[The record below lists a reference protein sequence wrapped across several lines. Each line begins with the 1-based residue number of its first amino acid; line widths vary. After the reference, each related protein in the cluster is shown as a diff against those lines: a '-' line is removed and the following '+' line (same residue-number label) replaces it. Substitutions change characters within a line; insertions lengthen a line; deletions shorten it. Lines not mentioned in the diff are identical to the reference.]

1 MLEAII
7 KHLKPDKRGISNV
20 IVVMLSLV
28 LIVVIVANVVL
39 WGYQM
44 NQFDWERTQEE
55 IEIVD
60 VTSVREV
67 WSSNPSGY
75 VLGGSTSLVS
85 GGISNLT
92 SDDGIYMTFKSYYS
106 GTDSLNFV
114 DNNASN
120 VDSSADKGKHSNFT
134 AQQYG
139 PDSIY
144 DTLQE
149 TNTASGETNI
159 TLVNEESFENDWPP
173 SLPSDWTESGRWNK
187 ESNRAYDGTY
197 SADFDGLGIGRSGD
211 LTTCNLNCSDA
222 DAIYV
227 EFWYRDE
234 GCEANEFLLQ
244 YYNGTNWNT
253 VTDLGLTTLEYQWL
267 HYQEKITDSQYFKS
281 TFKVR
286 WSAVDIEGGEHVYVD
301 FVTVKKEVSNINY
314 ELDLEVQ
321 WTNVAY
327 DLPNAELC
335 IFGGTMGSEDLQV
348 DVWNGSAWHNLF
360 TDLSSGWNNVSV
372 SSYLDSPIFTIRIK
386 GGTETSDSTQDSWNI
401 DVALLHVWSDEY
413 TVEVEFTGSSS
424 TENWNQLNWT
434 VDLAWTTGSVNVTL
448 QLYNYTLDEYPVSG
462 NGYMTYT
469 SNVTPNTEEN
479 KTQTINVNPTHF
491 RNATGYWKMKIKGV
505 KTTDVQFDLKIDWV
519 ELKAKKINGTLF
531 TFRNSGSLT
540 THLVSLW
547 IINSTVHRRYEIDVF
562 INLGETLSYL
572 RNDVHLSNEQ
582 HLVKVI
588 TERGNIAVY
597 SNT

>member
-7 KHLKPDKRGISNV
+7 KHLKHDKRGISNV

-39 WGYQM
+39 WSYQM

-60 VTSVREV
+60 VASVREV
-67 WSSNPSGY
+67 WSYNPSGY

-92 SDDGIYMTFKSYYS
+92 LDNGVYMTFKSYYS
-106 GTDSLNFV
+106 GTDSLDFV

-159 TLVNEESFENDWPP
+159 TLINEESFENDWPP
-173 SLPSDWTESGRWNK
+173 SLPSDWTETGRWNK
-187 ESNRAYDGTY
+187 ESNQAYDGTY

-211 LTTCNLNCSDA
+211 LTTCNLDCSDV

-244 YYNGTNWNT
+244 YYDGANWDT
-253 VTDLGLTTLEYQWL
+253 VTDLGSTTLEYQWL

-281 TFKVR
+281 TFKIR

-335 IFGGTMGSEDLQV
+335 IFGGIMGSEDLQV

-360 TDLSSGWNNVSV
+360 TDLSSGWNNISV
-372 SSYLDSPIFTIRIK
+372 SSYLDSPIFTIRFK
-386 GGTETSDSTQDSWNI
+386 GGAETSDSTQDSWNI

-413 TVEVEFTGSSS
+413 MVEVEFTGSSN

-434 VDLAWTTGSVNVTL
+434 VDLAWTTSSVNVTL
-448 QLYNYTLDEYPVSG
+448 QLYNYILDEYPTSG

-469 SNVTPNTEEN
+469 SNITPDTEEN
-479 KTQTINVNPTHF
+479 KTQTINVNPAHF
-491 RNATGYWKMKIKGV
+491 RNATGYWRMKIKGV
-505 KTTDVQFDLKIDWV
+505 KTIDTPFDLKADWI
-519 ELKAKKINGTLF
+519 ELKAKKVKGTLF

-572 RNDVHLSNEQ
+572 HTDVHLPDGQ